1 MPRPV
6 ETPQEEYLRLLEEE
20 ALYRAQRRLFRLYPD
35 DGPLRRELY
44 PKHMAF
50 FAAGAEHQERCFMAA
65 NRCLTL
71 DTAVETDRGER
82 LIAEIAGEPSFGVVS
97 WADGRRQRARA
108 SAVFPKGIE
117 PAFRL
122 LMDNGEVFECSRR
135 HRVLTVEGWLSLA
148 RLVRRADGQRWWHTT
163 SSCPANRGVLEW
175 LHAAPGTAIF
185 YPSVHPAF
193 IGGNRIVAMTG
204 IGCKQIVDFEVPS
217 QGNYM
222 AGGVVHHNSGK
233 STAGCYELTCHMIG
247 WYPPW
252 WRGYRF
258 DRPIVAWA
266 SGEDSK
272 AVRESLQ
279 VILFGAP
286 GALGTGL
293 IPHAALHG
301 KPTAR
306 GGVPEAIDA
315 ASIKTNF
322 GGGQS
327 RIVLKSY
334 DQGRESFQAS
344 KVDVVLLDEEPPMDI
359 YTEGLTRTMSTVPGQ
374 KSGIVMCTFT
384 PLKGL
389 SAVALAFMPGGQRL
403 EGAVA

>member
-65 NRCLTL
+65 NR
-71 DTAVETDRGER
+71 
-82 LIAEIAGEPSFGVVS
+82 
-97 WADGRRQRARA
+97 
-108 SAVFPKGIE
+108 
-117 PAFRL
+117 
-122 LMDNGEVFECSRR
+122 
-135 HRVLTVEGWLSLA
+135 
-148 RLVRRADGQRWWHTT
+148 
-163 SSCPANRGVLEW
+163 
-175 LHAAPGTAIF
+175 
-185 YPSVHPAF
+185 
-193 IGGNRIVAMTG
+193 
-204 IGCKQIVDFEVPS
+204 
-217 QGNYM
+217 
-222 AGGVVHHNSGK
+222 SGK